1 MNAALIQ
8 MGLESHPVRAEM
20 SPDGWILLWGAVDE
34 VSSGLCGSGQAWLDP
49 FHTEGPWR
57 SLSTTS
63 RLSGY
68 SQGEDI
74 HVGPVILNER

>member
-1 MNAALIQ
+1 
-8 MGLESHPVRAEM
+8 MGLRATLYCSGAEM
-20 SPDGWILLWGAVDE
+20 SPDGWLPLWGAVDG

-49 FHTEGPWR
+49 FHTEGPWL
-57 SLSTTS
+57 SLGTTS

-74 HVGPVILNER
+74 HIGPVISNER